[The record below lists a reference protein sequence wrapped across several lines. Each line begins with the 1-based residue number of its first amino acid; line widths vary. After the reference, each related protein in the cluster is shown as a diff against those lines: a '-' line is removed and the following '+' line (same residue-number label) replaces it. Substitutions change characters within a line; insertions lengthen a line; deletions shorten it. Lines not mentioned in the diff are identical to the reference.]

1 MSNKKQ
7 ELRTFSD
14 HMGSPPFLVESVLL
28 MFFVFCV
35 VYFVFLGFVLC
46 LVPRVA
52 RVSGLSTSSTNM
64 IKQELYDGQFQ
75 QQHSLI
81 D

>member
-1 MSNKKQ
+1 
-7 ELRTFSD
+7 
-14 HMGSPPFLVESVLL
+14 
-28 MFFVFCV
+28 

-46 LVPRVA
+46 LVPKVA

-75 QQHSLI
+75 QQQI
-81 D
+81 A